1 MKVAAH
7 IRVSGRVQG
16 VGYRYFAVRNA
27 EMLGLTGFV
36 RNCSDGSVELKVEGE
51 RDLIEQFGKILKDG
65 PRFSRV
71 NKLDLTFDAYQAKYT
86 NFIVDY

>member
-71 NKLDLTFDAYQAKYT
+71 NKLDLTFDAYQTKYT